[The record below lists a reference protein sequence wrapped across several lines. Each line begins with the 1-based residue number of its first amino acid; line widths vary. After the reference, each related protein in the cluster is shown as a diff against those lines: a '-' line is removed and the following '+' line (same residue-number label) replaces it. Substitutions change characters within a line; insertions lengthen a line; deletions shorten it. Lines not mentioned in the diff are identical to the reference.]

1 MRLQLYSSRRGN
13 AAPHL
18 VAIQSEE
25 LDMLATVLVCPLR
38 SDVPLTRVR
47 ARVTVA
53 GESFVVMCELARPI
67 HRRAL
72 QPVGELSE
80 ADSTLVTTMFG
91 LLLARP

>member
-1 MRLQLYSSRRGN
+1 VRLQLYSSRRGN

-25 LDMLATVLVCPLR
+25 LDMLATVLVRPLR

-47 ARVTVA
+47 ARVKVA
-53 GESFVVMCELARPI
+53 GESFVVMRELARPI
-67 HRRAL
+67 HRRVMPRVGGLTEHVSAL
-72 QPVGELSE
+72 IL
-80 ADSTLVTTMFG
+80 TMFG